1 MMLAWKLAIRFLKSG
16 RLQTVLITIGIS
28 IAIAVQ
34 VFIGLLIGSLQKNFV
49 DRTLGSSADVVIE
62 SAVPG
67 NPVIENSSA
76 IITVIEKADGID
88 SFSLV
93 ADGNAFAENEVAV
106 YMKGF
111 DLSQIDAVYN
121 VADSILEGSMPQAY
135 GEVIIGRE
143 LSELLRVIPA
153 DTFSITLPGGN
164 TVELTIAGIY
174 DLGVAQINETWVFAD
189 IETVQNVFDYGDR
202 VTGVEVSTR
211 DVFEA
216 DSIAQMISEELDNP
230 DITVTNWIDENEE
243 LFQALRSQDI
253 STYMI
258 QTAVIASVVVAIA
271 SMLAITV
278 LQKSRQIGILK
289 AMGIKDREASLVFL
303 FQGFTLG
310 LVGSIV
316 GVSIGVGMLFAF
328 TIFVTDE
335 SGSSLISFYLDW
347 GFILISWIIA
357 IIASTLAGVLPARRS
372 ARLSPIEVIN
382 AG

>member
-1 MMLAWKLAIRFLKSG
+1 MLAWKLAIRFLKSG
-16 RLQTVLITIGIS
+16 RLQTILITTGIS

-62 SAVPG
+62 SAIPG
-67 NPVIENSSA
+67 NPVLQDTSSIISVIEN
-76 IITVIEKADGID
+76 IGGID

-93 ADGNAFAENEVAV
+93 ADGNAFAEKELAV
-106 YMKGF
+106 YLRGF
-111 DLSQIDAVYN
+111 DLEQIDALYN
-121 VADSILEGSMPQAY
+121 IVDSIVEGSMPRVY
-135 GEVIIGRE
+135 GEVLIGQE
-143 LSELLRVIPA
+143 LSELLRVSPA
-153 DTFSITLPGGN
+153 DTFTITLPGGDDYEI
-164 TVELTIAGIY
+164 TVSGIY
-174 DLGVAQINETWVFAD
+174 DLGVAQVNESWVFTG
-189 IETVQNVFDYGDR
+189 IETVQTIFSYGEEITGIE
-202 VTGVEVSTR
+202 VTTD

-216 DSIAQMISEELDNP
+216 DSIALAIKEEINNP
-230 DITVTNWIDENEE
+230 DVTVTNWIDENEE

-310 LVGSIV
+310 FVGSII
-316 GVSIGVGMLFAF
+316 GISIGVGMLFAF
-328 TIFVTDE
+328 TTFVTDE
-335 SGSSLISFYLDW
+335 SGSSLISFYIDW
-347 GFILISWIIA
+347 GFILLSWVIA
-357 IIASTLAGVLPARRS
+357 IVASTLAGVLPARRS